1 MNYKRP
7 LVLDIITWIHS
18 LFLFA
23 CVYPF
28 LASLGSCKGAVF
40 WRMTVSGLVLL
51 VPVVLSWL
59 IMQKQINLLQYV
71 LVSVP
76 VIALTAF
83 LSLITG
89 GKLCAVLGLGFSLL
103 VFGLRMHS
111 KITYGNK
118 KQEFS
123 DVHHGLHFDLQERE
137 MPGFLNCPQPYHWV
151 WFTLLYVSGMILHFT
166 TFLYIMFALLFVD
179 IFLCLGYHYIS
190 SLYEYA
196 RKNQHV
202 ANFPL
207 KTMQKIHRMTGIIGG
222 LLLILF
228 LLPAVLYGREFQP
241 DLTTDKPLLSF
252 DEVMEE
258 TQQYS
263 APEEVAD
270 TQIVDFRNFQEKDS
284 PKWIYYLAKMIGYV
298 CSAIF
303 IIALAIRMIR
313 AVRKL
318 GKDFSVEEEDEVVFL
333 EPDHTDSVKGIF
345 RSRGRESFLS
355 ASQQVRKRYKK
366 TIKKASKEKPSQT
379 ATPAELEKNAGLA
392 EDASMQVLHGL
403 YEKARYSEAGCTD
416 EDLKLF

>member
-7 LVLDIITWIHS
+7 LVLNIITWIHS

-40 WRMTVSGLVLL
+40 WRMTVSGLLL
-51 VPVVLSWL
+51 IIPIVISWL
-59 IMQKQINLLQYV
+59 LIQKRINLLQYV

-76 VIALTAF
+76 VIVLTAF
-83 LSLITG
+83 LSLFTG
-89 GKLCAVLGLGFSLL
+89 GKVCAVLGLGFSLL
-103 VFGLRMHS
+103 VFGQRMHS
-111 KITYGNK
+111 KIIYGNR
-118 KQEFS
+118 KQEFL
-123 DVHHGLHFDLQERE
+123 DVHHGQQFDLQERE

-151 WFTLLYVSGMILHFT
+151 WFTLLYVPGMMLHFT
-166 TFLYIMFALLFVD
+166 TFLYIMFALFFVD
-179 IFLCLGYHYIS
+179 IFLCLGYYYIS
-190 SLYEYA
+190 SLYEYV
-196 RKNQHV
+196 RQNQRV

-222 LLLILF
+222 LLLVLF

-241 DLTTDKPLLSF
+241 DLTTDRPLVTYDKGGQEMPEF
-252 DEVMEE
+252 
-258 TQQYS
+258 S
-263 APEEVAD
+263 APEIVD
-270 TQIVDFRNFQEKDS
+270 TQLMEAMNSQKKEP
-284 PKWIYYLAKMIGYV
+284 PKWILYLAKMIGYI
-298 CSAIF
+298 CSVIF
-303 IIALAIRMIR
+303 AVALTVQMIR
-313 AVRKL
+313 GIRRL

-333 EPDHTDSVKGIF
+333 ESDHTDSVKGIF

-355 ASQQVRKRYKK
+355 ASQKVRKRYKK

-403 YEKARYSEAGCTD
+403 YEKARYSETGCTD